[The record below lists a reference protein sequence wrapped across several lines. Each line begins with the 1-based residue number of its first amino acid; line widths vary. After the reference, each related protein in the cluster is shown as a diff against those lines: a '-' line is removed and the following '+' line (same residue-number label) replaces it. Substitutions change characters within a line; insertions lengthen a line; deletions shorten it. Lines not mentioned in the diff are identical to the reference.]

1 MLRLYTGLG
10 PKRLVMIFSFY
21 DASLKRHNVERW
33 EALQSLEDPLR
44 VEVVEGQSVDGN
56 PTSIWVGMT
65 ANARLL
71 EVGVEYLEDCNHIFH
86 ADNCRSHFKA
96 MYYSSSRR

>member
-1 MLRLYTGLG
+1 
-10 PKRLVMIFSFY
+10 MIFSFN
-21 DASLKRHNVERW
+21 DLSLKRHNVARW
-33 EALQSLEDPLR
+33 ETLQSLEDPLR
-44 VEVVEGQSVDGN
+44 IEVEQGENAEGN

-65 ANARLL
+65 AHVRLL

-96 MYYSSSRR
+96 MYYADRRR